1 MHLLRRSREAGLS
14 LTVAEVALIA
24 AGIGLASPLIAY
36 WTTARLD
43 RERWIRQ
50 QRSEVYIEMIAVYG
64 RMARKASLLE
74 KEQYKPLAPEE
85 WRLLQARIEAFTSDR
100 VFAFRDQF
108 LVAGNLFM
116 EAFDADGDPDGSSTT
131 AQKQVIEERSLAVRK
146 LYGDLCIAIRKELSG
161 RSLIRRR

>member
-1 MHLLRRSREAGLS
+1 MS
-14 LTVAEVALIA
+14 LTVGEVALIA

-43 RERWIRQ
+43 RERWIRE

-85 WRLLQARIEAFTSDR
+85 WRLLQARIEAFSSDR
-100 VFAFRDQF
+100 VFAFRDRS
-108 LVAGNLFM
+108 LVAWNSFM
-116 EAFDADGDPDGSSTT
+116 KALDADGDPDGPSNT
-131 AQKQVIEERSLAVRK
+131 AQKQVIEECALAVRK
-146 LYGDLCIAIRKELSG
+146 LYDDLCDAIRKELST
-161 RSLIRRR
+161 RSLIRTR